1 MEQKNLLIA
10 IALTVAILLGW
21 QFLYEGPKLRQ
32 QQALQQQQAEQLKAE
47 QGKTAQSGTAQP
59 TGQATAGSSQATI
72 PGDQAAAQLVDRAT
86 ALSESPRVGIDSPRL
101 KGSISLKGGRLDD
114 LVLKTYH
121 ETVEP
126 GSPNVVLLSPLGAKD
141 AYYADFGWTGGD
153 AKIAVPGAD
162 TVWQADGTELT
173 ADKPVTL
180 TWDNGQGLIFKRRF
194 AVDDNFMFTVDQSV
208 ENKSGAGVKLRPYA
222 RVKRFG
228 TPAHASQTYVLH
240 EGMVGVLGDTLKEES
255 YKATRS
261 QAEEAARIFKY
272 TSTGGWVGI
281 TDKYWLV
288 AQIAGNQDAID
299 ADFFYEPKNDSY
311 QADYAGAD
319 QTIAPGASVQTT
331 QKVFAGAKEFRVL
344 RHYRDDQGIPRF
356 DLAIDFG
363 WYWFFT
369 KPLSLLLDWLYHFVG
384 NFGIAILIL
393 TVFVKALM
401 FPLANKSYK
410 SMSKMKLLSPKVQ
423 EMREKFGDD
432 KMKLNQEMMALYKRE
447 KVNPAAG
454 CLPVIVQIPVFFS
467 LYKVF
472 YVTIEMRHA
481 PFFGWIRDL
490 SAPDPTSI
498 LNLFGLIPWDP
509 AHYATLP
516 MIGAVI
522 HLLSIGVWPIVMGL
536 TMFLQ
541 QRLNPTPPDPVQAK
555 LFTAMP
561 IIFTFMLGTFP
572 AGLVIYW
579 AWNNTLSIIQQRFI
593 MWRMGVKG

>member
-1 MEQKNLLIA
+1 MEQKNLLLA

-21 QFLYEGPKLRQ
+21 QFFYEMPKMRQ
-32 QQALQQQQAEQLKAE
+32 QQAAQQQAAEQLAVN
-47 QGKTAQSGTAQP
+47 QGKAAQGGTTQGAGQP
-59 TGQATAGSSQATI
+59 AIPTEQATTQT
-72 PGDQAAAQLVDRAT
+72 LDRAT
-86 ALSESPRVGIDSPRL
+86 ALGQSPRVTIDSQRL
-101 KGSISLKGGRLDD
+101 RGSISLKGGRLDD
-114 LVLKTYH
+114 LVLKDYH
-121 ETVEP
+121 DTVDKS
-126 GSPNVVLLSPLGAKD
+126 SPNVVLLSPLGAQD
-141 AYYADFGWTGGD
+141 AYYADFGWTGSD
-153 AKIAVPGAD
+153 PKVALPGAD
-162 TVWQADGTELT
+162 TVWQAEGNSLGDGKT
-173 ADKPVTL
+173 VTL
-180 TWDNGQGLIFKRRF
+180 NWDNGQGLIFKRSF
-194 AVDDNFMFTVDQSV
+194 AIDDNYMFTVTQSV
-208 ENKSGAGVKLRPYA
+208 ENKGTADVRLRPYA

-228 TPAHASQTYVLH
+228 TPAHPSQTYVLH
-240 EGMVGVLGDTLKEES
+240 EGMVGQFGGKLQDPS
-255 YKATRS
+255 YKDVRS
-261 QAEEAARIFKY
+261 RAEEPEKIYKY
-272 TSTGGWVGI
+272 TSTGGWAGI

-288 AQIAGNQDAID
+288 AQIADANEQLD
-299 ADFFYEPKNDSY
+299 GDFFYEPKNDSY
-311 QADYAGAD
+311 QADYAGVER
-319 QTIAPGASVQTT
+319 QIAAGASVSTT
-331 QKVFAGAKEFRVL
+331 QKVFAGAKEVNLL
-344 RHYRDDQGIPRF
+344 RYYRDHDNIINF
-356 DLAIDFG
+356 DSAIDFG

-369 KPLSLLLDWLYHFVG
+369 KPLMLLLDWLYKHVG

-410 SMSKMKLLSPKVQ
+410 SMSKMKLLTPQ
-423 EMREKFGDD
+423 IQAMREKFGDD

-454 CLPVIVQIPVFFS
+454 CLPVFVQIPVFFS

-509 AHYATLP
+509 AQYVTLP
-516 MIGAVI
+516 LVGPVI
-522 HLLSIGVWPIVMGL
+522 HILSIGIWPLIMGL

-541 QRLNPTPPDPVQAK
+541 QRLNPTPPDPIQAK

-579 AWNNTLSIIQQRFI
+579 AWNNTLSILQQRFI
-593 MWRMGVKG
+593 MWRMGVKQ